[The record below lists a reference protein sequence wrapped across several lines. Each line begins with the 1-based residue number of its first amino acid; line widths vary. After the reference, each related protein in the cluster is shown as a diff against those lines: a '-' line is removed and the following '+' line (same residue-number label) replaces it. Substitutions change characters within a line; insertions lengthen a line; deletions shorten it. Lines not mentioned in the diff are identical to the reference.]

1 MENND
6 LNQILYQVNN
16 KEKTLFRNIEKTL
29 FKLNNCNNSIDFLN
43 YCINNGLLPKYIQA
57 CSKVS

>member
-6 LNQILYQVNN
+6 LNQILYQLNN
-16 KEKTLFRNIEKTL
+16 KEKTLFRNIEKKL

-43 YCINNGLLPKYIQA
+43 YYIYIYIYQ
-57 CSKVS
+57 